1 MAQLSVS
8 TKLDGLL
15 SIDGDGLNECKGPEE
30 ASGESV
36 KGDALPLMVTGD
48 DAMAGHLSYLERY
61 HYEREIFSTPTG
73 NGSQTEPRS
82 GSGLQFRFNLRVGGA
97 AAETPPHQQEIKKR
111 RKNGKERRTQVTVCT

>member
-1 MAQLSVS
+1 MTTMAQLSVS
-8 TKLDGLL
+8 RKLDGLL

-73 NGSQTEPRS
+73 NGSQTEPRQGHIYVNMPLEMGSFLVKNENS
-82 GSGLQFRFNLRVGGA
+82 GIS
-97 AAETPPHQQEIKKR
+97 
-111 RKNGKERRTQVTVCT
+111 